1 MQAECPGVRGWVA
14 FERKNRRGMLQLSV
28 AAMLAMAGH
37 DDHASHGSMTTTS
50 TADHMSALPD
60 SAICIQGVG
69 YPMFRTKAL
78 ADAAT
83 SMGMS
88 HSMKVGHMDK
98 YTVYMPNGDYPGK
111 VMCAHDDHS
120 SSDDHSGHDHSRSLS
135 ETSKCTC
142 PPAGATGPVVDA
154 TKIIKLPTTAFC
166 MEGYYPMYA
175 TVSLSD
181 AASPKG
187 TSHAHKHTASD
198 GTVYTL
204 YMPNGVPMVHDAKC
218 DAKYDDQTAAL
229 TVATGPSAAVIGGA
243 IGGAVGGLALIG
255 AVAAF
260 LKFKVFAAKSGAATI
275 VKAATPEAAVAG
287 NAA

>member
-1 MQAECPGVRGWVA
+1 
-14 FERKNRRGMLQLSV
+14 MLAQLSV
-28 AAMLAMAGH
+28 AAMLAVAGH
-37 DDHASHGSMTTTS
+37 DDHASHAHQDAQASH
-50 TADHMSALPD
+50 ADYMSALPD

-69 YPMFRTKAL
+69 YPMFRTQAL
-78 ADAAT
+78 SDAAT
-83 SMGMS
+83 SLGVS
-88 HSMKVGHMDK
+88 HSMKVGHLDK

-120 SSDDHSGHDHSRSLS
+120 SSDDHSGHDHSRLLS

-142 PPAGATGPVVDA
+142 PPSGATGPVVDA
-154 TKIIKLPTTAFC
+154 TKIIKLPMTAFC
-166 MEGYYPMYA
+166 IEGYYPMYA
-175 TVSLSD
+175 TLSLSN

-204 YMPNGVPMVHDAKC
+204 HMPNGVQMVHDTKC

-229 TVATGPSAAVIGGA
+229 AVGTGPSTAVIGGA
-243 IGGAVGGLALIG
+243 IGGSVGGVALIG
-255 AVAAF
+255 AIAAF

-275 VKAATPEAAVAG
+275 VKASATEGAAVG